1 METQKDNTDSTELDD
16 FFIILAHATWWH
28 LEKWIE
34 AEELSVMPY
43 LRSNFYEPGGHQVQF
58 DSLKEFGQLLEGHL
72 QDLLS
77 MAKAQLCVKKHL
89 EAGMWPISKNETDEE
104 IYRQGMVALIIPL
117 AESCQPL
124 QPWPFVPPTDEQ
136 ILEVYHRSKAGWGDA
151 DSHFTITFPLLNFSS
166 DLEQPGLL
174 GQHLSLAPLPSA
186 DKTFLWNEDAKLFS
200 LSPPPMD
207 ARALSLLQWKLAGT
221 FSAPKKEDASDMSA
235 TRQEALNE
243 LDDILSAMRLLKR
256 GNVGAPAIYQK
267 RLEPVFWEGT
277 RMCHPL
283 TQMRSFPSALVPYE
297 VRESDLAPLRD
308 LIDTLQQ
315 ARLAHPS
322 GLPPYGDLSIGLR
335 RFNQFYERTILEDQL
350 IDLTIALES
359 TLLFNLKE
367 ELTYRLAVRGTAL
380 LADTGAP
387 WEPQKSRA
395 LLTTMYDVRSLIV
408 HNGQQLSDKK
418 ILPKIRNL
426 GMQPQDFLQQCEQIV
441 RDVLKVYVRY
451 RAKGQSVEQVNKDLE
466 ARITNGLGV
475 QMSLT
480 DVSQQP

>member
-1 METQKDNTDSTELDD
+1 METQKNDTANAELDD
-16 FFIILAHATWWH
+16 FFIIFAHTTWWH

-34 AEELSVMPY
+34 AGELSVMPY
-43 LRSNFYEPGGHQVQF
+43 LRANFDEQGGHQVQF
-58 DSLKEFGQLLEGHL
+58 DHLKDFGPLLKDHL

-77 MAKAQLCVKKHL
+77 MAKAQLCVQKHL
-89 EAGMWPISKNETDEE
+89 EAGMWPISKNGTDED
-104 IYRQGMVALIIPL
+104 IHQQGMLALIIPL

-124 QPWPFVPPTDEQ
+124 QPWPFIPPTDEQ
-136 ILEVYHRSKAGWGDA
+136 ILEVYHRSRAGWGDA

-166 DLEQPGLL
+166 DLEQPELL
-174 GQHLSLAPLPSA
+174 GRHLSLAPLSST

-207 ARALSLLQWKLAGT
+207 ATTFSLLQWKLAGT
-221 FSAPKKEDASDMSA
+221 FSSSKKEDASDMSA

-243 LDDILSAMRLLKR
+243 LGDILSAMRLLKG

-283 TQMRSFPSALVPYE
+283 TQTRSFPPALVPYE
-297 VRESDLAPLRD
+297 VRVSDIVPLRD

-315 ARLAHPS
+315 ARLEQPS
-322 GLPPYGDLSIGLR
+322 GSPLYGNLSIGLR
-335 RFNQFYERTILEDQL
+335 RFNQSYERTILEDQL

-359 TLLFNLKE
+359 TLLFKLKE
-367 ELTYRLAVRGTAL
+367 ELTYRLAVRGIVL
-380 LADTGAP
+380 LADAEAP

-408 HNGQQLSDKK
+408 HNGQQLSDKE
-418 ILPKIRNL
+418 ILNKIRKL
-426 GMQPQDFLQQCEQIV
+426 EMQPQDFLQQCEQIV
-441 RDVLKVYVRY
+441 RDVLKAYVRY
-451 RAKGQSVEQVNKDLE
+451 RAKGQSVEQVNKGLE
-466 ARITNGLGV
+466 ARITTGLGV
-475 QMSLT
+475 QMPLA